1 MQKHWQKLKVGGWWR
16 FPEATIAGMR
26 WRLREAREQQPELRS
41 RTFRLRAVSDGV
53 VVRRV
58 R

>member
-1 MQKHWQKLKVGGWWR
+1 MQRHWGKLRVGGWWR
-16 FPEATIAGMR
+16 FPEATLVGMR
-26 WRLREAREQQPELRS
+26 WRLNEAREQQPELRQ
-41 RTFRLRAVSDGV
+41 RKFFLKAVEGGV